1 MLIIWYGNPILF
13 IFPGEYILKDDLVDN
28 LNIKDEIAKD
38 LGLKDEITS
47 ALDQHEDSET
57 EKDQCDSG
65 DLLARAEDHP
75 LDKKLTEESDSLLPK
90 LSENDGSV
98 AGDFPSVSLE
108 EALRLVGLDETHQ
121 VRKSF

>member
-1 MLIIWYGNPILF
+1 M
-13 IFPGEYILKDDLVDN
+13 
-28 LNIKDEIAKD
+28 
-38 LGLKDEITS
+38 GLKDEITS

-57 EKDQCDSG
+57 EKDQSDSG
-65 DLLARAEDHP
+65 DLLARAEDHQSV
-75 LDKKLTEESDSLLPK
+75 LDGELTEESDSLLRK

-121 VRKSF
+121 V